1 MNDLLLKLLG
11 VRTDGSA
18 SVVDWGLEV
27 QPVVGRGWLILVVAA
42 LVCVAYLSYRRRDVE
57 LTSRRRRWLLGLRW
71 AAMILLVG
79 ILLRPGLG
87 LTVEGL
93 VRQSLILLFDQSA
106 SMTLRDPRVDPADQ
120 SRAALAQGRLPAAG
134 GLGQAPRPEGGQP
147 PSRLELVSA
156 ILTNRELALVEQ
168 LSRSF
173 DIKPVGFAGDL
184 IPLPLSLAP
193 TNAAGLSMASDS
205 GKAGSRMTG
214 SAMAPALRAQGRQTA
229 PGTALREL
237 AERER
242 GRAMAGVVLFTD
254 GIRNA
259 GGDPRAAASRL
270 REAGWA
276 VHVVGAGTVAPRDLQ
291 LVDLVAPEVVFARD
305 EVSVVARVRSR
316 GLAGQTAQVSLTLD
330 GQRVDERELRFDAD
344 GETQVTV
351 KATPEQ
357 PGDFELAVEV
367 PVRPDEILSEN
378 NRQVRRLRVMDD
390 KVKVLLL
397 EESPRWEFRYLQ
409 ALLLRD
415 RRVELKCVLFDGDP
429 AITRSPGSPYLDAFP
444 NRREDLFSYDL
455 VIFGD
460 VDPRHFT
467 PTQLEILSDFVA
479 RSGGSFLMV
488 AGRRFSPW
496 SYRDTPLERVLPV
509 EFDRPLASPA
519 ATSVHERP
527 LKPALTP
534 EGRTSP
540 LLRLSEDPEENQ
552 HKWEA
557 LPPLFWTAPVR
568 RAKPAA
574 QVLATVA
581 LTGETDPPIPLIALQ
596 QYGVGQS
603 MFIGTDNTW
612 RWRRNEGEQ
621 FHVAFWGRVV
631 QRMAIL
637 HLLSGSRRTQ
647 LVLDRLTAVPGERIG
662 VTARLFTSAFEP
674 LADAIVR
681 GRLERGSGAGTNLLA
696 LAGGESGSEVLLR
709 AVPDQPGLYQG
720 EWVAP
725 SPGRYRL
732 RVGEDAQ
739 AAVDFS
745 VEDRLVE
752 SGETAM
758 QETDLREWATA
769 GGGEFFREEDLHR
782 LPTAVKRRAL
792 PVRSRMTV
800 ELWSSPLYYLA
811 ILVLFATE
819 WVMRKLWQLK

>member
-1 MNDLLLKLLG
+1 MNDLLLRLLG

-18 SVVDWGLEV
+18 SVMDWGLEI
-27 QPVVGRGWLILVVAA
+27 QPVVGRGLLVLVVVA
-42 LVCVAYLSYRRRDVE
+42 LGAVAYVSYRRRDVE
-57 LTSRRRRWLLGLRW
+57 LTPFRRHWLLGLRC
-71 AAMILLVG
+71 AALVLLAGV
-79 ILLRPGLG
+79 LLRPGLG

-120 SRAALAQGRLPAAG
+120 SRAAMAQGRLAATG
-134 GLGQAPRPEGGQP
+134 GLAQAPRPEAGPP

-173 DIKPVGFAGDL
+173 DLKPVGFAGEL
-184 IPLPLSLAP
+184 LPVSLAQGP
-193 TNAAGLSMASDS
+193 APSASEASAVDGAKATPGARLSGAAVAQ
-205 GKAGSRMTG
+205 
-214 SAMAPALRAQGRQTA
+214 ALRAQGRQTA

-237 AERER
+237 GDRER

-259 GGDPRAAASRL
+259 GGDPREAAARL
-270 REAGWA
+270 RDAGWS

-291 LVDLVAPEVVFARD
+291 LVDVTAPEVVFARD

-316 GLAGQTAQVSLTLD
+316 GLAGQTAQVSLQLD
-330 GQRVDERELRFDAD
+330 GQSVDQREVRFDAD
-344 GETQVTV
+344 GESQVTV

-357 PGDFELAVEV
+357 PGDFELAVDV

-390 KVKVLLL
+390 KVKVLFL

-415 RRVELKCVLFDGDP
+415 RRVDLKCVLFDGDP
-429 AITRSPGSPYLDAFP
+429 AITRSPGSPYLEAFP
-444 NRREDLFSYDL
+444 TRREDLFAYDL

-460 VDPRHFT
+460 VDPKHFT

-509 EFDRPLASPA
+509 EFDRPLVGSA

-527 LKPALTP
+527 LKPVLTP

-552 HKWEA
+552 RKWDA

-574 QVLATVA
+574 QVLAAVA
-581 LTGETDPPIPLIALQ
+581 LSGETTPPTPLIALQ

-631 QRMAIL
+631 QRLAIL

-662 VTARLFTSAFEP
+662 ITARLFTSAFEP
-674 LADAIVR
+674 LAEPIVR
-681 GRLERGSGAGTNLLA
+681 GRLERSSGAGTNA
-696 LAGGESGSEVLLR
+696 PSGGDSGAEVLLR

-725 SPGRYRL
+725 NPGRYRL

-758 QETDLREWATA
+758 QEVAMRELATA

-782 LPTAVKRRAL
+782 LPAAVKRHAL

-800 ELWSSPLYYLA
+800 DLWSSPLYYLA
-811 ILVLFATE
+811 ILGLFAIE
-819 WVMRKLWQLK
+819 WVLRKLWQLK